1 MANSGPTSG
10 KKSLNSVTLLFKLPY
25 YTQWGQ
31 SLLIAGS
38 EPALGS
44 WNVKQGMSLSPVY
57 QDNELIWCGSVSVV
71 AGFTCEYKYYVVDD
85 SKNVLRW
92 EAGEKRKLVLPEG
105 VKEGD
110 VIEIRDWWQVLIIFI
125 SSVCIF
131 MFSTVSSEVAA
142 IYDLTFLAEW
152 AVSVVFFWRRCGL
165 LYPLLVSLIY

>member
-1 MANSGPTSG
+1 MATSGPTSG
-10 KKSLNSVTLLFKLPY
+10 KKHLNSVTLLFKLPY

-44 WNVKQGMSLSPVY
+44 WNVKQGVSLSPVH
-57 QDNELIWCGSVSVV
+57 QDSELIWCGSVSVV
-71 AGFTCEYKYYVVDD
+71 AGFTSEYKYYVVDD
-85 SKNVLRW
+85 KKNVLRW

-125 SSVCIF
+125 TSVCI
-131 MFSTVSSEVAA
+131 MFSTVSNAVAA
-142 IYDLTFLAEW
+142 IYG
-152 AVSVVFFWRRCGL
+152 SYFFSSTCC
-165 LYPLLVSLIY
+165 IYREGQA

>member
-1 MANSGPTSG
+1 
-10 KKSLNSVTLLFKLPY
+10 
-25 YTQWGQ
+25 
-31 SLLIAGS
+31 
-38 EPALGS
+38 
-44 WNVKQGMSLSPVY
+44 MSLSPVY

-85 SKNVLRW
+85 SKNVLRS

-131 MFSTVSSEVAA
+131 MFSTVSNEVAA

-152 AVSVVFFWRRCGL
+152 AVLSFSCGL
-165 LYPLLVSLIY
+165 LYPLLVSLLY